1 MLTPGH
7 LLRILLL
14 ALPLPLLSQV
24 RPVSW
29 EYIQGDRSDQGF
41 HAGLQ
46 LSTGLVALPLGYD
59 PGGGFGAHVLL
70 LDFRTGKLVAR
81 VPVPDSEGKVKIQS
95 ILELP
100 DGSLLLAGQ
109 RNEAEAWFGNLSVS
123 GAFSSVSFPAVE
135 GLSAIQ
141 QIALLDENQI
151 MILGLNKLGA
161 EILLQCDLAGKPLW
175 RKEWNTKNSGPIRK
189 FAVGP
194 DKQICVAGNTVK
206 TLSQPDGDVYAILLD
221 PEGNEIWR
229 KFFGG
234 KLWESVSDMNF
245 LPDGGVIFCG
255 ETNSAGSGKQDM
267 WIVCLDANG
276 NKRWERTY
284 GGREED
290 RATALLPLHNGNLL
304 LAGATLSM
312 LNKKGANKFAARLA
326 EFDPGG
332 SLQWEEDYGGG
343 EDEQFQYL
351 IQLHD
356 GGTLAFGWTKSTG
369 NGGKDGWALC
379 LNGDPGLRVFKKGIL
394 QIDNTNVRLGT
405 PDEMLRPNQKNFLSF
420 EITNQEA
427 VRLDNIRIEVKMTDG
442 QNGLFVEK
450 SLVGQPLFPGIPR
463 SIYIPVQSGP
473 TLDNK
478 ENILQIDLFSGPDK
492 IKSFKTSFKT
502 LNPLAS
508 NLRIANVQPSREGK
522 DEFSPILIRVEVQN
536 DGEIPAEETQA
547 LFFGPK
553 ELLFLNGQS
562 AILGNIPPK
571 SIADTQFRLQKTAQY
586 EGKEAEIQLE
596 VRDKSGKTVRKTFT
610 IRFDDPEAPGQ
621 STSFILF
628 TQPNEARTKRIEWN
642 QPTFYIETAIG
653 TPVNTLKT
661 SDVAVKI
668 NGETLPKTKAYE
680 GNLSLPSKQGALLFY
695 AYSNAIPLGKGENRI
710 KIEVKTPQGILQS
723 NEILVAYQP
732 KQPNLHLLSI
742 GVPQNGLK
750 FNTRDAG
757 DFATAFSNQAG
768 PSKIFGNIFVETRNT
783 RENTRNLDIR
793 TAMEDLKRR
802 YTTEVIQAKIHKEDL
817 LLLFISSPGRINER
831 KEFTLRSS
839 DYDTYGDFSNL
850 DFKRDILDVLNAI
863 ECKKILLLDVFNRS
877 PVENAR
883 LEGQDRTALEQLITN
898 YPGLNILTA
907 SQRDELSYEDSSW
920 ENGAFAEALLEAF
933 QEKPLQGVGSEV
945 RADQN
950 GDQIIRLGELYEFL
964 KVRVPDLVQRT
975 KQSKQ
980 MPAKMSNEPGDEIPI
995 YFLY

>member
-175 RKEWNTKNSGPIRK
+175 RKEWDTKNSGPIRK

-206 TLSQPDGDVYAILLD
+206 TLSPPDGDVYAILLD

-245 LPDGGVIFCG
+245 LPDSGVIFCG

-312 LNKKGANKFAARLA
+312 LNKKGANKIC
-326 EFDPGG
+326 P
-332 SLQWEEDYGGG
+332 
-343 EDEQFQYL
+343 
-351 IQLHD
+351 
-356 GGTLAFGWTKSTG
+356 
-369 NGGKDGWALC
+369 
-379 LNGDPGLRVFKKGIL
+379 
-394 QIDNTNVRLGT
+394 
-405 PDEMLRPNQKNFLSF
+405 FL
-420 EITNQEA
+420 
-427 VRLDNIRIEVKMTDG
+427 
-442 QNGLFVEK
+442 
-450 SLVGQPLFPGIPR
+450 
-463 SIYIPVQSGP
+463 
-473 TLDNK
+473 
-478 ENILQIDLFSGPDK
+478 
-492 IKSFKTSFKT
+492 
-502 LNPLAS
+502 
-508 NLRIANVQPSREGK
+508 
-522 DEFSPILIRVEVQN
+522 
-536 DGEIPAEETQA
+536 
-547 LFFGPK
+547 
-553 ELLFLNGQS
+553 
-562 AILGNIPPK
+562 
-571 SIADTQFRLQKTAQY
+571 
-586 EGKEAEIQLE
+586 
-596 VRDKSGKTVRKTFT
+596 
-610 IRFDDPEAPGQ
+610 
-621 STSFILF
+621 
-628 TQPNEARTKRIEWN
+628 
-642 QPTFYIETAIG
+642 
-653 TPVNTLKT
+653 
-661 SDVAVKI
+661 
-668 NGETLPKTKAYE
+668 
-680 GNLSLPSKQGALLFY
+680 
-695 AYSNAIPLGKGENRI
+695 
-710 KIEVKTPQGILQS
+710 
-723 NEILVAYQP
+723 
-732 KQPNLHLLSI
+732 
-742 GVPQNGLK
+742 
-750 FNTRDAG
+750 
-757 DFATAFSNQAG
+757 
-768 PSKIFGNIFVETRNT
+768 
-783 RENTRNLDIR
+783 
-793 TAMEDLKRR
+793 
-802 YTTEVIQAKIHKEDL
+802 VI
-817 LLLFISSPGRINER
+817 
-831 KEFTLRSS
+831 
-839 DYDTYGDFSNL
+839 
-850 DFKRDILDVLNAI
+850 
-863 ECKKILLLDVFNRS
+863 
-877 PVENAR
+877 
-883 LEGQDRTALEQLITN
+883 
-898 YPGLNILTA
+898 
-907 SQRDELSYEDSSW
+907 
-920 ENGAFAEALLEAF
+920 
-933 QEKPLQGVGSEV
+933 
-945 RADQN
+945 
-950 GDQIIRLGELYEFL
+950 
-964 KVRVPDLVQRT
+964 
-975 KQSKQ
+975 
-980 MPAKMSNEPGDEIPI
+980 
-995 YFLY
+995 